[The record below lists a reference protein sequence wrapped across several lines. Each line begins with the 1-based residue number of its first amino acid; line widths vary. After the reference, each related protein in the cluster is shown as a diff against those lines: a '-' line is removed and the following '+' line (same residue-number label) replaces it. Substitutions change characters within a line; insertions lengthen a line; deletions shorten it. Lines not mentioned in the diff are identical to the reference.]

1 MKSLR
6 EIAGLL
12 LLTLALVVL
21 FGGLRE
27 LRQEDYVAALLFVV
41 SGLGLLGASTE
52 LLRPVVGE

>member
-1 MKSLR
+1 MRGLR
-6 EIAGLL
+6 EIVGLVL
-12 LLTLALVVL
+12 LVLALSVL

-27 LRQEDYVAALLFVV
+27 LRREDYVAALLFVV